1 MVFFAV
7 VHIEDIEQFS
17 SWFLLLVFN
26 KDNLL
31 LRDCILIWRQHN
43 PFLSL
48 LRKNKKQTK
57 ESVFINSGV

>member
-31 LRDCILIWRQHN
+31 ERLYINMAPTQ
-43 PFLSL
+43 
-48 LRKNKKQTK
+48 
-57 ESVFINSGV
+57 SVFIITEEK